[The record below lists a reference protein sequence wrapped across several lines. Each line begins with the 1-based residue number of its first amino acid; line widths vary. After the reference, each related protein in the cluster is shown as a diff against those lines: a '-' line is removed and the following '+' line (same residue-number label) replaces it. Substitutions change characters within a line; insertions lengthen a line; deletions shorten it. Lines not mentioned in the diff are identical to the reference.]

1 MSEVIA
7 IVNQKGGCAKTT
19 TAVNLGVGLA
29 VYSDV
34 VGQAFYFRPDN
45 CRMVLGQ
52 LPRAFRTHLDVPE
65 SPWNPGV
72 WGWKTPK
79 KVDWHFVRF
88 RCGICPLV
96 NRALSIFRAALRSCI
111 LLPPRQFFHTGYSSG
126 IRNRAASD
134 KGFQFLRSFSNIAP
148 AGSCKNIDFLP

>member
-1 MSEVIA
+1 MMKHRSREQWIEVI
-7 IVNQKGGCAKTT
+7 
-19 TAVNLGVGLA
+19 

-34 VGQAFYFRPDN
+34 VGQAFYFLPDN

-88 RCGICPLV
+88 RCGICPLM
-96 NRALSIFRAALRSCI
+96 NRALPIFRAALRN
-111 LLPPRQFFHTGYSSG
+111 G
-126 IRNRAASD
+126 IRN
-134 KGFQFLRSFSNIAP
+134 LIANLVWM
-148 AGSCKNIDFLP
+148 AC

>member
-1 MSEVIA
+1 MTKKWNKYTENWEDENGRPYTYRV
-7 IVNQKGGCAKTT
+7 TYPT
-19 TAVNLGVGLA
+19 

-88 RCGICPLV
+88 RCGICPLM
-96 NRALSIFRAALRSCI
+96 NRALSIFRAALRC
-111 LLPPRQFFHTGYSSG
+111 L
-126 IRNRAASD
+126 
-134 KGFQFLRSFSNIAP
+134 KG
-148 AGSCKNIDFLP
+148 

>member
-1 MSEVIA
+1 MHFF
-7 IVNQKGGCAKTT
+7 
-19 TAVNLGVGLA
+19 

-88 RCGICPLV
+88 RCGICPLM
-96 NRALSIFRAALRSCI
+96 NRALSIFRAALRIFYRVFCI
-111 LLPPRQFFHTGYSSG
+111 LGGRGSWILDGFTWSGQCDSLTGCQPGPYFRLWRQQGWQITLPEDPCQPIQDPRAYEP
-126 IRNRAASD
+126 
-134 KGFQFLRSFSNIAP
+134 LRMQ
-148 AGSCKNIDFLP
+148 